1 MWVCELL
8 ITPKYFLKRMDHR
21 IENLETKLAHLELA
35 FDELNQVVYEQA
47 KQLEVA
53 QRLVENL
60 RSRVKDMIEQSD
72 GQPYSAENE
81 RPPHY

>member
-1 MWVCELL
+1 
-8 ITPKYFLKRMDHR
+8 MDQR
-21 IENLETKLAHLELA
+21 IETLETKLAHLELA

-53 QRLVENL
+53 HRFIENL
-60 RSRVKDMIEQSD
+60 QGRIKEIVDQSGD
-72 GQPYSAENE
+72 QPYSVEDE